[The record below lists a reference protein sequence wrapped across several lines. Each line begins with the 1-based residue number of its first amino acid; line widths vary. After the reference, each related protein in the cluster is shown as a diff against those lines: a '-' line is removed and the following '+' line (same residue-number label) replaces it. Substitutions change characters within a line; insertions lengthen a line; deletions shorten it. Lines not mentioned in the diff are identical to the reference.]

1 MKIAAQINPCIGNIT
16 GVGIYE
22 YELIK
27 RLNNFED
34 IEVVGEVFDFKNK
47 NEYLG
52 FLANLDVNVCS
63 KISYEFYQKVHH
75 YLAYNKVFPQN
86 VHADITHFFNYI
98 VPKRIGG
105 KVVLTIH
112 DLTYKLFPE
121 TMELGNLARIK
132 HDIKQ
137 SMERADKIV
146 AVSNTVKQEMIDLLG
161 VPPEKIEVVYP
172 GVEFERFNMPL
183 PKEEMIRTRDKYNLP
198 GGYILYLGT
207 LEPRKN
213 ILAILGAYYD
223 LKQRK
228 MFSRDY
234 DVKLVIAGKKGWM
247 YDDIFNEVKLLE
259 LENDVIFTDYVDED
273 DKAAIYQH
281 AKLFVYPSLYE
292 GFSMSVIEAM
302 AASVPVITSN
312 TPAMIETVGEAAIKV
327 KADAIADLADAME
340 VFVVD
345 EETRREYIGRGI
357 QKAKEYSWDKSVKK
371 LVDIYRSM

>member
-27 RLNNFED
+27 RLSNFED

-47 NEYLG
+47 NNYLG
-52 FLANLDVNVCS
+52 FQANLDVNVCS
-63 KISYEFYQKVHH
+63 KISYELYQKVHH

-86 VHADITHFFNYI
+86 VNVDITHFFNYI
-98 VPKRIGG
+98 VPKRIEG

-146 AVSNTVKQEMIDLLG
+146 AVSNTVKQEMIDILG
-161 VPPEKIEVVYP
+161 IPQEKIEVVYP
-172 GVEFERFNMPL
+172 GVEFERFNTPL
-183 PKEEMIRTRDKYNLP
+183 AKEEMIRARDKYNLP

-223 LKQRK
+223 LKHRK

-292 GFSMSVIEAM
+292 GFSISVIEAM
-302 AASVPVITSN
+302 AAGVPVITSN

-327 KADAIADLADAME
+327 KADAVADLADAME
-340 VFVVD
+340 VFIVD